1 MKDKG
6 KKNPSKAVVYGF
18 LWVCLA
24 IICVL
29 CCKDC
34 REFGGAEVHI
44 DSGSLSW

>member
-6 KKNPSKAVVYGF
+6 KKIPQRLWFMASYGCF
-18 LWVCLA
+18 LA

-34 REFGGAEVHI
+34 HEFRGAEVHI
-44 DSGSLSW
+44 DSGSLSG